1 MKNQI
6 KKLAII
12 GLCAVTLLISGGA
25 AQAAT
30 EPSVTYNTH
39 VQNVGWQNY
48 VNMGELSG
56 TSGKGYR
63 LEGTHIKL
71 DAGSYDL
78 GIQYETHIQ
87 NIGWESEAGLG
98 LKTSDQFSGTS
109 GKGYRLEGIKIN
121 LTGADASKFDVQ
133 YQVHVQNI
141 GWQKWKKNGDMAGT
155 SAKSYRL
162 EAIRIKIVPEGT
174 PLPID
179 PTNPVDPVDPN
190 PSTPVDP
197 MIPVGPVGPIVT
209 PPDYPTVPDNG
220 YYPKINNPFYVPAKV
235 NIPYDGHKHQ
245 WNQMACVQNVVGG
258 ATYDIHNLDNT
269 NNWYDMKQHYKDAVA
284 GGCQYNYIEWLQGH
298 GNSEYPNGYPNYLQK
313 LQSSATI
320 IKVFEN
326 NTWRSATEAESI
338 WAQAHIY
345 RGYYFCQK
353 CGATSLG
360 K

>member
-1 MKNQI
+1 MNL
-6 KKLAII
+6 KLKRLIVTT
-12 GLCAVTLLISGGA
+12 LCVVTLGFGLSGA
-25 AQAAT
+25 VNAEEMTTAAT
-30 EPSVTYNTH
+30 APSVSYNTH

-98 LKTSDQFSGTS
+98 LKTSDQFSGTE

-121 LTGADASKFDVQ
+121 LTGADASKFDIQ

-155 SAKSYRL
+155 SGNSYRL
-162 EAIRIKIVPEGT
+162 EAIRIKIVPAGT
-174 PLPID
+174 PL
-179 PTNPVDPVDPN
+179 PVDPVDPN

-209 PPDYPTVPDNG
+209 PPGYPVIPDA
-220 YYPKINNPFYVPAKV
+220 YDKINNPFYTPAKINV
-235 NIPYDGHKHQ
+235 PYDGHKHI
-245 WNQMACVQNVVGG
+245 WNEMVCIKNTVGG
-258 ATYDIHNLDNT
+258 ATYDRHNLDST
-269 NNWYDMKQHYKDAVA
+269 NNWYDLKQHYKDAVA
-284 GGCQYNYIEWLQGH
+284 NGCQYNYIEWLQGH
-298 GNSEYPNGYPNYLQK
+298 GNSEYPNGYPNYLEK
-313 LQSSATI
+313 LESSASI

-338 WAQAHIY
+338 WAQAHCY
-345 RGYYFCQK
+345 GGYYFCEK